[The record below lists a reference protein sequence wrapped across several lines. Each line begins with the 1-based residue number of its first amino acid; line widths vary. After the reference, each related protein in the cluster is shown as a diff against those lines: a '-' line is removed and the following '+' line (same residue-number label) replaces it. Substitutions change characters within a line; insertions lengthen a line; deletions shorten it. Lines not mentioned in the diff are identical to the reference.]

1 MMVFM
6 NLRKMNLG
14 RRSERRKARASPRRS
29 PSDSFF
35 FSSRGCLT
43 TAPAL
48 RIESAL
54 PKTPP
59 GIAAA
64 VRLRFADFELDVEK
78 RILYRHGLVQRV
90 QPKVL
95 DTLILLVEARGKIL
109 TKEELIQAL
118 WPNAVV
124 EEGGLARN
132 ISILRKLLGEGSAT
146 PPIQT
151 IPRSEERRVGKS
163 VGRGGRRV
171 RQNKEKKT
179 EE

>member
-1 MMVFM
+1 MMVSM

-48 RIESAL
+48 RIEFAL

-59 GIAAA
+59 IAAA
-64 VRLRFADFELDVEK
+64 VMLRFADFELDVEK
-78 RILYRHGLVQRV
+78 RILHRQGLVQRV

-151 IPRSEERRVGKS
+151 IPKRGYRSLL
-163 VGRGGRRV
+163 
-171 RQNKEKKT
+171 
-179 EE
+179 